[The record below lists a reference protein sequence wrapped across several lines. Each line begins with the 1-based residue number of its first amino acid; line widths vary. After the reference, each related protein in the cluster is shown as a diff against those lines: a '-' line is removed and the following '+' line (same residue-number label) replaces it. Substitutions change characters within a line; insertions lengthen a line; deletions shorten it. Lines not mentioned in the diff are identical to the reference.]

1 MGHTSRL
8 KDKRTLYISNKNYK
22 SKGKLLY
29 ILRELTLGGR
39 QHLDNPK
46 RNPSL

>member
-1 MGHTSRL
+1 MGHTTRL

-29 ILRELTLGGR
+29 ILREKHPRETSSSR
-39 QHLDNPK
+39 
-46 RNPSL
+46 